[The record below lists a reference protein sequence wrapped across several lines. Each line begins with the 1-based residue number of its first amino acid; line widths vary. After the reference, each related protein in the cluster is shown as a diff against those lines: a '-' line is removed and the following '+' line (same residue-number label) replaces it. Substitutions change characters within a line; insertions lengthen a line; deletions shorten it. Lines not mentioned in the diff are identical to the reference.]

1 MDQMQEHDVEDLL
14 PSSTVAYFNAA
25 APIWSER
32 YKASPHFQARL
43 EKVLAWV
50 AAYPPQTEILD
61 FGCGSAVLLKSL
73 SAAGFNLTG
82 VDVSP
87 GMLAEARR
95 TMESVPQRER
105 AKLYEVNAQLEGPH
119 AEQTYDGIFCL
130 GVLEYLEDPQ
140 ALLAHLNSLLKP
152 GGFLIMSFPNQASKL
167 RGVERWIY
175 QNAGLFKPFGL
186 FSHLTGPDNY
196 LQFQRHQFTVK
207 QMLSEIEPWGLSL
220 KRTHYHVAPSCLKGM
235 ENSPT
240 TGMSVITEWVKSAS

>member
-1 MDQMQEHDVEDLL
+1 MEELL
-14 PSSTVAYFNAA
+14 PSNTVAYFNAA
-25 APIWSER
+25 ASVWSKR
-32 YKASPHFQARL
+32 YNDSRHFQARL

-50 AAYPPQTEILD
+50 AAYPPQTQILD
-61 FGCGSAVLLKSL
+61 FGCGSGVLLKAL

-87 GMLAEARR
+87 GMLEEARR

-105 AKLYEVNAQLEGPH
+105 AQLFAVNEQFEGPH
-119 AEQTYDGIFCL
+119 TEQTYHGIFCL

-140 ALLAHLNSLLKP
+140 ALLAHLTGLLKP
-152 GGFLIMSFPNQASKL
+152 GGFLIMSFPNQASSL

-175 QNAGLFKPFGL
+175 KNAGLFRPFGL

-207 QMLSEIEPWGLSL
+207 QMASDIEPLHMSL
-220 KRTHYHVAPSCLKGM
+220 KRTHYHVAPSFMKGM

-240 TGMSVITEWVKSAS
+240 TGMSVITEWVKSGAKISSF